1 VPDGVLTG
9 VSAARRRFLTNRQSS
24 LTIDVTRRSRCRCCG
39 DSICGAAS
47 PEESGDPLLR
57 PRRQAAT
64 SPSSGTPP
72 ALRRPTSLSFGVAAV
87 VVALAVGAAG
97 AAPIIVSTTQTEVTI
112 GGLSC
117 GTQYRVRVNVAG
129 ESAVRTLNA
138 VTQPC
143 PPPQPPPPAGEV
155 LYKKTGEGAA
165 AVYGTGSLEEACYPD
180 LPLLYSQDFC
190 RWAKVSQ
197 NDPPVCGPVK
207 DSNDPFSGTNS
218 IRYDVAVGSTATRC
232 EIGKMRLVDAY
243 TDDYYH
249 TAFKLEPD
257 WGETNAGGGA
267 IHQLNFQS
275 INGAPLFVS
284 VDDRNDSAYL
294 LVNSGAC
301 GATCTYYSGQPIG
314 GGFAPKPAGMPG
326 PLYVIPP
333 GGLARGVW
341 HEVLFRVYWTPR
353 DEGVLEAWYRPRGG
367 AWVKRLD
374 LGPVG
379 SGHAT
384 QFDFP
389 TLQTGVQKV
398 PQGGTTVTAENITD
412 SCHWATQDKMGQY
425 MSNYTSANGT
435 NSMWGEFCRASSR
448 EAAETC
454 LG

>member
-1 VPDGVLTG
+1 
-9 VSAARRRFLTNRQSS
+9 
-24 LTIDVTRRSRCRCCG
+24 
-39 DSICGAAS
+39 
-47 PEESGDPLLR
+47 
-57 PRRQAAT
+57 
-64 SPSSGTPP
+64 
-72 ALRRPTSLSFGVAAV
+72 

-398 PQGGTTVTAENITD
+398 PQGCTTVTAENITD